1 MSEKNLPWLKTPKMT
16 FYLFH
21 LARGSR
27 DMAKSSLGALTK
39 FMGEFDNV
47 IGVRN
52 ITLYFEFPRT

>member
-1 MSEKNLPWLKTPKMT
+1 MSEMNLPWLKTPKMT

-21 LARGSR
+21 LAQGSR

-52 ITLYFEFPRT
+52 MYLVF

>member
-1 MSEKNLPWLKTPKMT
+1 MSEMNLPWLKTPKMT

-21 LARGSR
+21 LAQGSR

-39 FMGEFDNV
+39 FMGEFDNI

-52 ITLYFEFPRT
+52 MHLVFRVP